1 MDGQRIEKS
10 NINFVFDFK
19 TPNGFLPLGY
29 NKYSLPINFFASL
42 ENIYSSDYNSVTTSM
57 SSPHTYR
64 PQTAAYQQKL
74 LERGK
79 RIHTILSSELM
90 DEEHNNTIN
99 ENDLYVLCFESFGT
113 QVLFE
118 YYGDELNQL
127 DDMISP
133 KMVDLLKKYEN
144 IKILFIDIWEG
155 SYEHDY
161 RLFNNINKF
170 LNKHQINH
178 TNKVIVSSN
187 NILIE
192 ELDFNKINPTEI
204 ERIRT
209 FTNDHYI
216 NEAGKFIS
224 ELRVANNEI
233 IEDDYTY
240 SAQSELIFS
249 EKPKKFL
256 MYNRNTSRMHR
267 PYFVG
272 RLWENNLLNDGY
284 VSLIQNDEFEEQ
296 MQKVAGEIGELDITT
311 EQYDFLVK
319 NYKNFYPLSIDESDG
334 ERVAWLHNYLSRKQE
349 YEETFFSI
357 VGETNGEKDYVF
369 VTEKTMKPIM
379 NLHPFFVMGNPNTL
393 KYLKKLGFKT
403 FSDFWDESYDSETN
417 FPKRC
422 DMIITEVKRL
432 CGKSQSELIQML
444 KDMEEILIHN
454 KKLLHSFWTS
464 NRAEKMLLKNL
475 KNTNII

>member
-42 ENIYSSDYNSVTTSM
+42 ENIYSGDYNSVTTSM

-178 TNKVIVSSN
+178 TNKLILSSN

-192 ELDFNKINPTEI
+192 ELDFNKINPTKI

-233 IEDDYTY
+233 IEK
-240 SAQSELIFS
+240 I
-249 EKPKKFL
+249 
-256 MYNRNTSRMHR
+256 
-267 PYFVG
+267 
-272 RLWENNLLNDGY
+272 
-284 VSLIQNDEFEEQ
+284 
-296 MQKVAGEIGELDITT
+296 
-311 EQYDFLVK
+311 
-319 NYKNFYPLSIDESDG
+319 
-334 ERVAWLHNYLSRKQE
+334 
-349 YEETFFSI
+349 
-357 VGETNGEKDYVF
+357 
-369 VTEKTMKPIM
+369 
-379 NLHPFFVMGNPNTL
+379 
-393 KYLKKLGFKT
+393 
-403 FSDFWDESYDSETN
+403 
-417 FPKRC
+417 
-422 DMIITEVKRL
+422 
-432 CGKSQSELIQML
+432 
-444 KDMEEILIHN
+444 
-454 KKLLHSFWTS
+454 S
-464 NRAEKMLLKNL
+464 N
-475 KNTNII
+475 